1 MNYIIL
7 ILLILVGIYD
17 LFLVFTK
24 KPTVSQRYQK
34 LFPPACDCFVFGMG
48 IFVICL
54 FHAADP
60 KMIDFTLWVIIA
72 ALLGHIC
79 LPAKETYKK

>member
-17 LFLVFTK
+17 LNLVFTK
-24 KPTVSQRYQK
+24 KQTISQRYQK
-34 LFPPACDCFVFGMG
+34 LFPPAEDCFIFGVGVFL
-48 IFVICL
+48 ICL
-54 FHAADP
+54 LHGLAP
-60 KMIDFTLWVIIA
+60 RIDFTLWVVIA